1 MTDVQIYIKTS
12 CETCL
17 MISELLV
24 ELFEREGVEIINQEA
39 TPIPGLEDA
48 SLDADLERSF
58 NAKVEAVPTVI
69 LNPDKANEVRLQGW
83 VKGEWIEAFGEF
95 GHEHLPNFKPGC
107 ASRTLDPGRIEQL
120 QAALSLSVSSL
131 GG

>member
-24 ELFEREGVEIINQEA
+24 ELFEREGVEIINQA

-83 VKGEWIEAFGEF
+83 VRHEWVEVFGEF
-95 GHEHLPNFKPGC
+95 AHEHLLTLSPDALPKPSIR
-107 ASRTLDPGRIEQL
+107 AI
-120 QAALSLSVSSL
+120 
-131 GG
+131 

>member
-1 MTDVQIYIKTS
+1 MTDVQIYVKTS

-17 MISELLV
+17 LISELLV
-24 ELFEREGVEIINQEA
+24 ELRARKGVEIINQEE

-48 SLDADLERSF
+48 FLDADLERSF
-58 NAKVEAVPTVI
+58 KAKIEAVPTVI

-83 VKGEWIEAFGEF
+83 VRHEWVEVFGEF
-95 GHEHLPNFKPGC
+95 AHEHLL
-107 ASRTLDPGRIEQL
+107 TLSPDALPRPSILGDLNSYRPR
-120 QAALSLSVSSL
+120 LSLSASSR

>member
-17 MISELLV
+17 LISELLV
-24 ELFEREGVEIINQEA
+24 ELFERKGVEIINQIN
-39 TPIPGLEDA
+39 PIPGLEDA
-48 SLDADLERSF
+48 FLDEDLERSF

-69 LNPDKANEVRLQGW
+69 LNADKANEVRLQGW
-83 VKGEWIEAFGEF
+83 VRHEWTEVFGEF
-95 GHEHLPNFKPGC
+95 AHEHLLTLSPDALPKP
-107 ASRTLDPGRIEQL
+107 SIPGDLSSYRRR
-120 QAALSLSVSSL
+120 LSLSASSL

>member
-24 ELFEREGVEIINQEA
+24 ELFAREGVDIINQEA

-48 SLDADLERSF
+48 FLDADLERSF
-58 NAKVEAVPTVI
+58 KAKIETVPTVI
-69 LNPDKANEVRLQGW
+69 
-83 VKGEWIEAFGEF
+83 
-95 GHEHLPNFKPGC
+95 
-107 ASRTLDPGRIEQL
+107 
-120 QAALSLSVSSL
+120 
-131 GG
+131 